1 MTMKDTKKDIFTRFL
16 YEAEEDEGAPDEFE
30 SPDFGDDGGGQ
41 EETGGGDMPEYDPA
55 GDEDNGSPPD
65 MPDFGGDDDGDDYG
79 DYDDQESGE
88 GEDDSKKVPEN
99 LNDKVSALMNANL
112 YQSYLSLLQKFT
124 AQQQAIKN
132 NRDVLY
138 TISPESLDT
147 LDSLKKL
154 DENMRLYMKN
164 SFVNENYSKNLLF
177 FNKCLTL
184 YRLIVDQFAEVMKK
198 GTKDLKN

>member
-1 MTMKDTKKDIFTRFL
+1 MMDIFTRYL
-16 YEAEEDEGAPDEFE
+16 YEAEDDPPEELDTPEFE
-30 SPDFGDDGGGQ
+30 DDDAGQ
-41 EETGGGDMPEYDPA
+41 EEPGGGDMPEYDPV
-55 GDEDNGSPPD
+55 GDEDNGDPPD
-65 MPDFGGDDDGDDYG
+65 MPEYGGDDVGDDYG
-79 DYDDQESGE
+79 FGDGEENGE
-88 GEDDSKKVPEN
+88 GYVKKVPEN

-147 LDSLKKL
+147 LDLLKKL

-164 SFVNENYSKNLLF
+164 SFPNENYSKNQLF
-177 FNKCLTL
+177 FNKCLAY
-184 YRLIVDQFAEVMKK
+184 YRLLVDQFSEVMKK
-198 GTKDLKN
+198 GTRDLKN